1 MPGGASPSGIMLLA
15 HDDLAVCKAR
25 RYKDLSFMSRSAT
38 SSPGFGLRLRRRFL
52 ASEALRGFSLLSPT
66 LLAMVCGLAMPLL
79 VLFTLS
85 FWLQDYVDF
94 IKTFSWKNYADFFD
108 KPIYGMILFKSIKIS
123 GMVTLATVLLAY
135 PMAYFIAFRI
145 KTNKLVWLILI
156 TVPFWTSYLLRV
168 FAWKLML
175 GYNGVVNSGLKSIG
189 LISEPL
195 EFLLYNPTAVTIT
208 LAHAWAAFAI
218 LPIYVS
224 LEKIDRS
231 LLEAARDL
239 GENAFMTFVRV
250 TLPLSLPGVIAA
262 SLLVF
267 IPTVGDYVTPSLV
280 GGPSGI
286 MIGNIIQSMF
296 GKAFN
301 WPLGAAI
308 SVMVMFTITAMV
320 CAFLWGTH
328 QFRRRVA

>member
-1 MPGGASPSGIMLLA
+1 MNN
-15 HDDLAVCKAR
+15 AVI
-25 RYKDLSFMSRSAT
+25 LSETRLK
-38 SSPGFGLRLRRRFL
+38 LRKLFL
-52 ASEALRGFSLLSPT
+52 KSEPVRGYTLLSPT
-66 LLAMVCGLAMPLL
+66 LLAMILGLVMPLV

-85 FWLQDYVDF
+85 FWLQEYLDF
-94 IKTFSWKNYADFFD
+94 IRTFSLANYFEFFQS
-108 KPIYGMILFKSIKIS
+108 PIYVKLLLKSIRIS

-135 PMAYFIAFRI
+135 PMAYFIAFRV
-145 KTNKLVWLILI
+145 KRNKLIWLILI

-168 FAWKLML
+168 FAWKVML
-175 GYNGVVNSGLKSIG
+175 GYNGVINSGLKSLG
-189 LISEPL
+189 FLSEPL
-195 EFLLYNPTAVTIT
+195 TFLLYNPTSVVIT

-250 TLPLSLPGVIAA
+250 TLPLSMPGVIAA

-286 MIGNIIQSMF
+286 MVGNIIQSMF
-296 GKAFN
+296 GQSQN
-301 WPLGAAI
+301 WPMGAAI
-308 SVMVMFTITAMV
+308 SVMSMFTVAAMIGM
-320 CAFLWGTH
+320 FLWGTYR
-328 QFRRRVA
+328 FRRKIA

>member
-1 MPGGASPSGIMLLA
+1 
-15 HDDLAVCKAR
+15 
-25 RYKDLSFMSRSAT
+25 MSRSAT
-38 SSPGFGLRLRRRFL
+38 SSPGIGLHLRRRFL
-52 ASEALRGFSLLSPT
+52 ESEALRGYGLLSPT
-66 LLAMVCGLAMPLL
+66 LLAMVFGLAMPLL

-189 LISEPL
+189 VISEPL

>member
-1 MPGGASPSGIMLLA
+1 MASTTRFTTRP
-15 HDDLAVCKAR
+15 
-25 RYKDLSFMSRSAT
+25 LS
-38 SSPGFGLRLRRRFL
+38 LRFRLTRMFL
-52 ASEALRGFSLLSPT
+52 KSESLRGYTLLSPT
-66 LLAMVCGLAMPLL
+66 LMAMILGLVMPLA

-85 FWLQDYVDF
+85 FWIQEYLDF
-94 IKTFSWKNYADFFD
+94 IQTFSLKNYIDFFQ
-108 KPIYGMILFKSIKIS
+108 KPIYIKILFKSIRMS
-123 GMVTLATVLLAY
+123 SLVTFVTVLLAY

-145 KTNKLVWLILI
+145 QRNKLIWLILI

-168 FAWKLML
+168 FAWKIML
-175 GYNGVVNSGLKSIG
+175 GYNGVINSGLKSLG
-189 LISEPL
+189 LLNEPL
-195 EFLLYNPTAVTIT
+195 EFLLYNPTSVVIT

-239 GENAFMTFVRV
+239 GENSFMTFVRV

-280 GGPSGI
+280 GGPRGI

-296 GKAFN
+296 GKAQN

-308 SVMVMFTITAMV
+308 SVMSMITVTLMV
-320 CAFLWGTH
+320 CLFLWGTH
-328 QFRRRVA
+328 SFRKRIA